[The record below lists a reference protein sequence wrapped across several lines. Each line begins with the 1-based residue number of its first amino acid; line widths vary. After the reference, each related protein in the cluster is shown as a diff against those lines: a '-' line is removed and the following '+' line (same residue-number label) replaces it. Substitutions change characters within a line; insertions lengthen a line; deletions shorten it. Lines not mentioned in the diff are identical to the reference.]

1 MTYFIL
7 GKNEP
12 KENLM
17 FDSNILGEE
26 SLGSFYPDGMHQ
38 GRKGIAGSFSFS
50 APKITTKIVNGA
62 KIIKFSTAFLCAALE
77 RFAHS
82 A

>member
-1 MTYFIL
+1 MTYYIL

-26 SLGSFYPDGMHQ
+26 SLGSWYAGQGMVALTNMITHSPESLEKFTILDE
-38 GRKGIAGSFSFS
+38 KGTIYSIEEFL
-50 APKITTKIVNGA
+50 TKVE
-62 KIIKFSTAFLCAALE
+62 KLRIKK
-77 RFAHS
+77 R
-82 A
+82 

>member
-17 FDSNILGEE
+17 FDTNKLGEE
-26 SLGSFYPDGMHQ
+26 SLGTWYASQGMVALTNMITHSPESLEKFTILDE
-38 GRKGIAGSFSFS
+38 KGTIYSIEEFLSIVEKL
-50 APKITTKIVNGA
+50 KIK
-62 KIIKFSTAFLCAALE
+62 
-77 RFAHS
+77 RR
-82 A
+82 